1 MRLAQFRHLPA
12 RDDQISASHVGIREN
27 LTGAGGRVEPGIV
40 DAAVSYNL
48 LQPDS
53 APTRLPYEGFI
64 SCRHYRGVGPLGYA
78 GRVRFVRVRIP
89 AGKFLRAAHMSSKP
103 RILVI
108 DDDESARATIDAVLT
123 RARYNVALA
132 ESGDEGIAQLQSKE
146 FDLVVCDVAMPEKD
160 GFATLRILKAIAPT
174 VPVVMM
180 AGDSADGFA
189 FADDDLDYFETTLA
203 RGDAEI
209 IAKPLLGS
217 NLVALIY
224 DCLAHR
230 SAEIH

>member
-1 MRLAQFRHLPA
+1 MPA
-12 RDDQISASHVGIREN
+12 GCASCG
-27 LTGAGGRVEPGIV
+27 L
-40 DAAVSYNL
+40 
-48 LQPDS
+48 
-53 APTRLPYEGFI
+53 
-64 SCRHYRGVGPLGYA
+64 C
-78 GRVRFVRVRIP
+78 IP
-89 AGKFLRAAHMSSKP
+89 AGNFPWAALVSTKP

-108 DDDESARATIDAVLT
+108 DDDESALATINAVLT
-123 RARYNVALA
+123 QARYNVALA
-132 ESGDEGIAQLQSKE
+132 DSGDDGIRQLLSKQ
-146 FDLVVCDVAMPEKD
+146 FDLVMCDVAMPEKD

-189 FADDDLDYFETTLA
+189 FADANLEYFETTLA

-209 IAKPLLGS
+209 ITKPLSGS

>member
-1 MRLAQFRHLPA
+1 
-12 RDDQISASHVGIREN
+12 
-27 LTGAGGRVEPGIV
+27 
-40 DAAVSYNL
+40 
-48 LQPDS
+48 
-53 APTRLPYEGFI
+53 
-64 SCRHYRGVGPLGYA
+64 
-78 GRVRFVRVRIP
+78 VRVRIP
-89 AGKFLRAAHMSSKP
+89 AGNFLRAALMSSEP

-108 DDDESARATIDAVLT
+108 DDDETALATINAVLT

-132 ESGDEGIAQLQSKE
+132 ESGDDGIAQLLSKE

-189 FADDDLDYFETTLA
+189 FADDDLEYFETTLA

-209 IAKPLLGS
+209 IAKPLSGS

-230 SAEIH
+230 SAGIH

>member
-1 MRLAQFRHLPA
+1 MPA
-12 RDDQISASHVGIREN
+12 GCASCG
-27 LTGAGGRVEPGIV
+27 L
-40 DAAVSYNL
+40 
-48 LQPDS
+48 
-53 APTRLPYEGFI
+53 
-64 SCRHYRGVGPLGYA
+64 
-78 GRVRFVRVRIP
+78 RIP
-89 AGKFLRAAHMSSKP
+89 AGNFLWAALVSSKP

-108 DDDESARATIDAVLT
+108 DDDESALATINAVLT
-123 RARYNVALA
+123 RARYSVALA
-132 ESGDEGIAQLQSKE
+132 DSGDAGIAQLLSKQ

-160 GFATLRILKAIAPT
+160 GFATLRILKAIAPR

-189 FADDDLDYFETTLA
+189 FADDDLEYFETTLA

-209 IAKPLLGS
+209 IAKPLSGS

>member
-1 MRLAQFRHLPA
+1 M
-12 RDDQISASHVGIREN
+12 
-27 LTGAGGRVEPGIV
+27 
-40 DAAVSYNL
+40 
-48 LQPDS
+48 
-53 APTRLPYEGFI
+53 
-64 SCRHYRGVGPLGYA
+64 
-78 GRVRFVRVRIP
+78 
-89 AGKFLRAAHMSSKP
+89 
-103 RILVI
+103 
-108 DDDESARATIDAVLT
+108 
-123 RARYNVALA
+123 
-132 ESGDEGIAQLQSKE
+132 
-146 FDLVVCDVAMPEKD
+146 VCDVAMPEKD
-160 GFATLRILKAIAPT
+160 GFATLRVLEAIAPR

-189 FADDDLDYFETTLA
+189 FADDDLEYFETTLA